1 MKLNKFLRIL
11 SVIFECS
18 LIGSIV
24 LYVYN
29 YYVASRKYEV
39 IPADLR
45 KNLNLFVIVGIVS
58 LIIFLIIKYV
68 LYIRNKTIN
77 GEVSQL
83 SFDLEEREKQYKNLE
98 EPVTE
103 RVIIYKDSYD
113 VPKDK
118 RMNCPNCGS
127 VIDKNAFVCVKCGY
141 LLKSIKP
148 QVMEKVIEKPVYRT
162 VYKDRKEYFSNKV
175 NLKNILINLG
185 LVIAIVA
192 CLFVIIN
199 MAVERG
205 IIK

>member
-1 MKLNKFLRIL
+1 MKLNKVLKVF

-18 LIGSIV
+18 AIGNIV
-24 LYVYN
+24 LYIYN
-29 YYVASRKYEV
+29 FYMSSKKYEIMPEKV
-39 IPADLR
+39 
-45 KNLNLFVIVGIVS
+45 KTNLNIFMIAAIIS
-58 LIIFLIIKYV
+58 LILFLIIKYV
-68 LYIRNKTIN
+68 LYLRNKTIN

-175 NLKNILINLG
+175 KLKNILINLG
-185 LVIAIVA
+185 LVIAIVV

>member
-68 LYIRNKTIN
+68 LYLRNKTIN
-77 GEVSQL
+77 GFS
-83 SFDLEEREKQYKNLE
+83 
-98 EPVTE
+98 
-103 RVIIYKDSYD
+103 II
-113 VPKDK
+113 
-118 RMNCPNCGS
+118 
-127 VIDKNAFVCVKCGY
+127 I
-141 LLKSIKP
+141 
-148 QVMEKVIEKPVYRT
+148 
-162 VYKDRKEYFSNKV
+162 
-175 NLKNILINLG
+175 
-185 LVIAIVA
+185 
-192 CLFVIIN
+192 
-199 MAVERG
+199 
-205 IIK
+205 

>member
-1 MKLNKFLRIL
+1 M
-11 SVIFECS
+11 
-18 LIGSIV
+18 
-24 LYVYN
+24 
-29 YYVASRKYEV
+29 
-39 IPADLR
+39 
-45 KNLNLFVIVGIVS
+45 FVIDGIVS

-68 LYIRNKTIN
+68 LYLRNKTIN

>member
-68 LYIRNKTIN
+68 LYLRNKTIN

-113 VPKDK
+113 VPKNK
-118 RMNCPNCGS
+118 RMTCPNCGS
-127 VIDKNAFVCVKCGY
+127 VIDKNAFVCAKCGY

-185 LVIAIVA
+185 LVIAIVV

>member
-68 LYIRNKTIN
+68 LYLRNKTIN

-83 SFDLEEREKQYKNLE
+83 SFDLEEREKQYKSKVRELKKC
-98 EPVTE
+98 TE
-103 RVIIYKDSYD
+103 AK
-113 VPKDK
+113 KL
-118 RMNCPNCGS
+118 N
-127 VIDKNAFVCVKCGY
+127 
-141 LLKSIKP
+141 SI
-148 QVMEKVIEKPVYRT
+148 
-162 VYKDRKEYFSNKV
+162 N
-175 NLKNILINLG
+175 
-185 LVIAIVA
+185 
-192 CLFVIIN
+192 
-199 MAVERG
+199 
-205 IIK
+205 

>member
-1 MKLNKFLRIL
+1 MKLNKVLKVF

-18 LIGSIV
+18 AIGNIV
-24 LYVYN
+24 LYIYN
-29 YYVASRKYEV
+29 FYMSSKKYEIMPEKV
-39 IPADLR
+39 
-45 KNLNLFVIVGIVS
+45 KTNLNIFMIAAIIS
-58 LIIFLIIKYV
+58 LILFLIIKYV
-68 LYIRNKTIN
+68 LYLRNKTIN

-113 VPKDK
+113 VPKNK

>member
-1 MKLNKFLRIL
+1 MKLNKVLKVF

-18 LIGSIV
+18 AIGNIV
-24 LYVYN
+24 LYIYN
-29 YYVASRKYEV
+29 FYMSSKKYEIMPEKV
-39 IPADLR
+39 
-45 KNLNLFVIVGIVS
+45 KTNLNIFMIAAIIS
-58 LIIFLIIKYV
+58 LILFLIIKYV
-68 LYIRNKTIN
+68 LYLRNKTIN

-185 LVIAIVA
+185 LVIAIVV

>member
-68 LYIRNKTIN
+68 LYLRNKTIN

-103 RVIIYKDSYD
+103 RVIIYKDSY
-113 VPKDK
+113 
-118 RMNCPNCGS
+118 
-127 VIDKNAFVCVKCGY
+127 F
-141 LLKSIKP
+141 
-148 QVMEKVIEKPVYRT
+148 
-162 VYKDRKEYFSNKV
+162 
-175 NLKNILINLG
+175 
-185 LVIAIVA
+185 
-192 CLFVIIN
+192 
-199 MAVERG
+199 
-205 IIK
+205 

>member
-1 MKLNKFLRIL
+1 
-11 SVIFECS
+11 
-18 LIGSIV
+18 
-24 LYVYN
+24 
-29 YYVASRKYEV
+29 
-39 IPADLR
+39 
-45 KNLNLFVIVGIVS
+45 
-58 LIIFLIIKYV
+58 
-68 LYIRNKTIN
+68 
-77 GEVSQL
+77 
-83 SFDLEEREKQYKNLE
+83 
-98 EPVTE
+98 
-103 RVIIYKDSYD
+103 
-113 VPKDK
+113 
-118 RMNCPNCGS
+118 MNCPNCGS

>member
-68 LYIRNKTIN
+68 LYLRNKTIN

-118 RMNCPNCGS
+118 RMNW
-127 VIDKNAFVCVKCGY
+127 
-141 LLKSIKP
+141 
-148 QVMEKVIEKPVYRT
+148 
-162 VYKDRKEYFSNKV
+162 RK
-175 NLKNILINLG
+175 L
-185 LVIAIVA
+185 
-192 CLFVIIN
+192 
-199 MAVERG
+199 
-205 IIK
+205 